1 MKKRTFFL
9 MLFALI
15 VGLSSCEDKEEI
27 APLPTEF
34 EEDVEEQRPAPK
46 SIRKW
51 NQEYYVSFGSGTRC
65 WSDARK
71 YGFISAGGGTWYSN
85 TLKLL
90 SPGDRINLCTSCKS
104 VFLCFKN

>member
-34 EEDVEEQRPAPK
+34 EEDVEDTPGGDTPVNLIHDADFETADLE
-46 SIRKW
+46 RKLTD
-51 NQEYYVSFGSGTRC
+51 SPISGIGPF
-65 WSDARK
+65 SK
-71 YGFISAGGGTWYSN
+71 
-85 TLKLL
+85 
-90 SPGDRINLCTSCKS
+90 
-104 VFLCFKN
+104 